1 MKSNEFILYGLSKH
15 KQIIDKITAELNAS
29 KYNFDI
35 KLILTEALTNAFKH
49 GNNMSMDKPIYL
61 KYVYDDSNVQFEI
74 KDCGTGF
81 KDTIINKQLDNENI
95 LEDEGRG
102 LFLIKNL
109 SDHIELKQNTLI
121 IEKSLAS

>member
-49 GNNMSMDKPIYL
+49 GNNMSM
-61 KYVYDDSNVQFEI
+61 
-74 KDCGTGF
+74 
-81 KDTIINKQLDNENI
+81 
-95 LEDEGRG
+95 EDR
-102 LFLIKNL
+102 
-109 SDHIELKQNTLI
+109 
-121 IEKSLAS
+121 KSVV